1 MGGDPPTLH
10 GAAPEPDGSLC
21 ALPRSFDNSQI
32 CSCGSDKAVVLW
44 DVASGQ
50 VVRKYRGHAG
60 VSMEGGRGCGGGGC
74 SGTGPPPQHPT
85 HSTHP
90 IHRLQKVNCVQFNEE
105 ATIIVSGEEKP
116 LLSPHP
122 DPPPDPPPG
131 SI

>member
-60 VSMEGGRGCGGGGC
+60 VSMEGGRGCGGARWGERVKRIGWEGG
-74 SGTGPPPQHPT
+74 GGGGE
-85 HSTHP
+85 
-90 IHRLQKVNCVQFNEE
+90 V
-105 ATIIVSGEEKP
+105 ATRI
-116 LLSPHP
+116 
-122 DPPPDPPPG
+122 
-131 SI
+131 